1 MRYDIKYD
9 KPHRIRLRCGK
20 WLFTAEQARAVEAQ
34 LLHVPGVGCAVVH
47 EDNGSVL
54 VEYASLDT
62 RQRVLA
68 EVDGLDPLALPEND
82 DRDGLDM
89 SAIDNE
95 YQMKLLKA
103 VAGKVFRTL
112 LLPPPLR
119 IAWTVW
125 KSLGYLGSGI
135 KALFQG
141 KLSVEVLDATAIGVS
156 LLRGSFSTA
165 GDVMFLLHISDIL
178 MEYTQART
186 RVALRRNLSLFAE
199 HVWLVEG
206 DTETEIDSSQIRE
219 GDLLKVYMGSLIPV
233 DGEVVAGEASV
244 NEASMTGESIAIGK
258 HPGSR
263 VYAATVVESGI
274 IVIRATASAGAS
286 RIDDIVGMVEDSS
299 AAKASA
305 QSAAER
311 LADGMVPVSLLT
323 FLLVLLFTRDMVKAT
338 SVLMVD
344 YSCAIKLTTPIAVM
358 SAMREATRHDVLV
371 KGGKYLE
378 ALAAVDTIVFD
389 KTGTLTTAQP
399 AVEKIVS
406 FDGRYA
412 PDELLRIAACM
423 EEHFPHSMA
432 RAIVR
437 SAEMRDLHHPEE
449 MHSRVEYIVSHGIA
463 STIDGVEVRIGSS
476 HFIFEDEGV
485 PRPEGMAERLR
496 REAPDASVVYMSMDG
511 ALAAAICIS
520 DPLRSESAEVIRRL
534 RKAGFGRIVMLT
546 GDSESAA
553 HAVAE
558 KLGLDGY
565 YSQVLPEDKA
575 GYVKEM
581 QAKGHKVAMVGDGIN
596 DSPALAAAD
605 VSVAMSDA
613 SDIARAVA
621 DISIMDASLD
631 NLLYAR
637 ELASRL
643 MDRIHTSYRIIVTL
657 NTFYIVLGV
666 AGVLQPTMSAILHN
680 GTTVALT
687 AANTRNL
694 VDVDHMPKCL
704 QPASADEPADPAKQ
718 KGSLPCASGG
728 GQHDA

>member
-9 KPHRIRLRCGK
+9 KPHRLRLRCGK
-20 WLFTAEQARAVEAQ
+20 WLFTSQEARAVEAQ
-34 LLHVPGVGCAVVH
+34 LLHVPGVERAVVH
-47 EDNGSVL
+47 EDNGSIL
-54 VEYASLDT
+54 VEYAEPDT
-62 RQRVLA
+62 RERVLA

-95 YQMKLLKA
+95 YQLKLLKA
-103 VAGKVFRTL
+103 VAGKLLRTF

-119 IAWTVW
+119 IAWTLW
-125 KSLGYLGSGI
+125 RSLGYLGAGV
-135 KALFQG
+135 KALSEG

-156 LLRGSFSTA
+156 LLRRSFSTA

-186 RVALRRNLSLFAE
+186 RVALRQNLSLFAE
-199 HVWLVEG
+199 HVWRMEG
-206 DTETEIDSSQIRE
+206 DAEVEIDASQIRE
-219 GDLLKVYMGSLIPV
+219 GDLLKVYMGSLVPV
-233 DGEVVAGEASV
+233 DGEVVSGEASV
-244 NEASMTGESIAIGK
+244 NEASMTGESAAVEER
-258 HPGSR
+258 PGSR

-274 IVIRATASAGAS
+274 VVIRAMASAGGS
-286 RIDDIVGMVEDSS
+286 RIDDIVDMVEDSS
-299 AAKASA
+299 QAKASA

-311 LADGMVPVSLLT
+311 LADGMVPVSLAT

-358 SAMREATRHDVLV
+358 SAMREATRHEVLI

-378 ALAAVDTIVFD
+378 ALAAADTIVFD
-389 KTGTLTTAQP
+389 KTGTLTTARP
-399 AVEKIVS
+399 TVETIVNFS
-406 FDGRYA
+406 ESYTE
-412 PDELLRIAACM
+412 DELLRAAACM

-449 MHSRVEYIVSHGIA
+449 MHSQVEYIVSHGIA
-463 STIDGVEVRIGSS
+463 STVDGKEVRIGSP

-485 PRPEGMAERLR
+485 PPPRPAGMEERIR
-496 REAPDASVVYMSMDG
+496 ASAPAASVVYMSVDG

-520 DPLRSESAEVIRRL
+520 DPLREESPAVVRRL
-534 RKAGFGRIVMLT
+534 REAGFARIVMLT
-546 GDSESAA
+546 GDSENAA
-553 HAVAE
+553 QAVAE
-558 KLGLDGY
+558 KLGLDDC

-575 GYVKEM
+575 AYVKEA
-581 QAKGHKVAMVGDGIN
+581 QKAGHKVVMVGDGIN

-621 DISIMDASLD
+621 DISIMDASLE

-637 ELASRL
+637 ELACRL
-643 MDRIHTSYRIIVTL
+643 MDRINRSYRIIVTL
-657 NTFYIVLGV
+657 NTLYIVLGV
-666 AGVLQPTMSAILHN
+666 AGILQPTMSAILHN
-680 GTTVALT
+680 GTTVVLT

-694 VDVDHMPKCL
+694 VDPHHLPRRVRLGEAP
-704 QPASADEPADPAKQ
+704 QR
-718 KGSLPCASGG
+718 SLPAAEDGE
-728 GQHDA
+728 